1 MGFQLDTFNKLLL
14 ETVGV
19 GLVIASFP
27 DLRVIFHNHLV
38 AEWFP
43 GFDEGDASLGARVA
57 GLDEAALREALE
69 TGESYKAAMEVKV
82 RRRIHALSLAAT
94 RADLDANLDG
104 GSWVIIELHNVTKV
118 HELESMITSY
128 SGMVERQNRLLK
140 KEKERAEKLLLNIMP
155 ESVYQELKTFGVT
168 TPQRFDEASILM
180 LDFVGFT
187 KMSVEHD
194 PATIVSELND
204 IFTAF
209 DRIAEHQGCERIKT
223 MGDAYVAVAG
233 LPEPN
238 PDHAQAIARLALLC
252 LRYLTR
258 RNESQKIKWHCR
270 IGLAPGPVIGSVVGI
285 QKYVYDIFGP
295 GINLAARLEALAG
308 PMQVLISEEMHRR
321 LRTQFQFE
329 ERGKMEIRG
338 FGPKQVYR
346 LVGAEDLNLDDDPT
360 ISGD

>member
-1 MGFQLDTFNKLLL
+1 MAFQLDTFNKLLL

-19 GLVIASFP
+19 GLVIASYP
-27 DLRVIFHNHLV
+27 DLRVVFRNHLV

-43 GFDEGDASLGARVA
+43 DTEPGAESLEAQVP
-57 GLDEAALREALE
+57 GLDAKTLRATLE
-69 TGESYKAAMEVKV
+69 QGKTYNAKLEVKV
-82 RRRIHALSLAAT
+82 RRRLHALSLAAN
-94 RADLDANLDG
+94 RADLEA
-104 GSWVIIELHNVTKV
+104 GSWIIVELHNVTKV
-118 HELESMITSY
+118 RELESMISSY
-128 SGMVERQNRLLK
+128 SGMVERQNRMLK

-187 KMSVEHD
+187 QMSIEHD
-194 PATIVSELND
+194 PTTIVSELND

-233 LPEPN
+233 LPEAN

-252 LRYLTR
+252 LRYLNR
-258 RNESQKIKWHCR
+258 RNESQQIKWRCR
-270 IGLAPGPVIGSVVGI
+270 IGLAPGPVIGSVIGI

-308 PMQVLISEEMHRR
+308 PMEILFSQEMQPLLHA
-321 LRTQFQFE
+321 QFEIE
-329 ERGKMEIRG
+329 ERGEAEVRG
-338 FGPKQVYR
+338 FGPRRIYR
-346 LVGAEDLNLDDDPT
+346 LTGAEDLHADGDPLPP
-360 ISGD
+360 GD

>member
-1 MGFQLDTFNKLLL
+1 MTFQLDTFNKLLL

-19 GLVIASFP
+19 GLVIATYP
-27 DLRVIFHNHLV
+27 ELRVVFRNRLV
-38 AEWFP
+38 LEWFP
-43 GFDEGDASLGARVA
+43 EAGTEAETLETQIP
-57 GLDEAALREALE
+57 GLDEPALRGALE
-69 TGESYKAAMEVKV
+69 DGKTYKTSLEVKV

-94 RADLDANLDG
+94 RADMEG
-104 GSWVIIELHNVTKV
+104 GSWVIVELHNVTKV
-118 HELESMITSY
+118 QELESMISSY
-128 SGMVERQNRLLK
+128 SGMVERQNRMLK

-155 ESVYQELKTFGVT
+155 ESVYRELKTFGVT

-187 KMSVEHD
+187 RMSVEHD
-194 PATIVSELND
+194 PTTIVSELND

-233 LPEPN
+233 IPDPN

-252 LRYLTR
+252 LRYLKR
-258 RNESQKIKWHCR
+258 RNESQKITWRCR

-308 PMQVLISEEMHRR
+308 PMEILLSEEMQPQ
-321 LRTQFQFE
+321 LRAQFE
-329 ERGKMEIRG
+329 LEDRGEAELRG
-338 FGPKQVYR
+338 FGPRQIYR
-346 LVGAEDLNLDDDPT
+346 LAGAEALQLEGDPV
-360 ISGD
+360 SGG